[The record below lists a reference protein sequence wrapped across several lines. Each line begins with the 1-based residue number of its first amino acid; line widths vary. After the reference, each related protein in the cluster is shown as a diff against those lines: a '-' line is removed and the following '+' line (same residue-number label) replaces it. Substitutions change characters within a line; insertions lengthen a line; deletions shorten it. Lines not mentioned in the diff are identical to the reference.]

1 VVKQGGPTIGQYY
14 IDIEEKKKRREEE
27 KRRREDKLYKRL
39 PRACS

>member
-27 KRRREDKLYKRL
+27 KINYIKDCHGPAPEIR
-39 PRACS
+39 